1 MIEINQSR
9 QIDCWLAPFEFAAFG
24 LGNSVRKSGT
34 YNRCTPRLR
43 THRAWTAY
51 PSAQTRYLYASHHGC
66 HEVSGPTTL
75 IWTWMTHRSGS
86 KRPIGGKVC
95 LNKRFRTNVIQIL
108 GYPPGR
114 GHSKATS
121 VVNVFLRHLC
131 VGGATVVARQMAGRN
146 QRKKAYRRNCSQ

>member
-1 MIEINQSR
+1 
-9 QIDCWLAPFEFAAFG
+9 
-24 LGNSVRKSGT
+24 
-34 YNRCTPRLR
+34 
-43 THRAWTAY
+43 
-51 PSAQTRYLYASHHGC
+51 
-66 HEVSGPTTL
+66 
-75 IWTWMTHRSGS
+75 MTHRSGS

-131 VGGATVVARQMAGRN
+131 VGGATVVARQMAGLEPAEKKPIVVIARN
-146 QRKKAYRRNCSQ
+146 QIRVGLASKE